1 MVYSGSIPDTPRHN
15 KQKES
20 VKMDSYKVIEQK
32 LRNLEAFNGNSMR
45 GFWDERGY
53 NVVSYYTLIA
63 NAHSIHRELDTRY
76 YSVTTSK
83 HQRLIAS
90 AWGLSP
96 LKAKK
101 FRAVA

>member
-1 MVYSGSIPDTPRHN
+1 VDN
-15 KQKES
+15 
-20 VKMDSYKVIEQK
+20 YKVIENK
-32 LRNLEAFNGNSMR
+32 LRNLESFNGNSMR
-45 GFWDERGY
+45 AFWDERGY

-63 NAHSIHRELDTRY
+63 KAEGIHRELDTRY
-76 YSVTTSK
+76 FSATTSK